1 MWATPG
7 RSHDSRMRTPNRL
20 AKIVLA
26 AALGSMALTAC
37 GTADATGRPPVKA
50 SAVGVEARP
59 TSKPTPAPTSTRP
72 LPSDDLAKHSD
83 PETRFLALFIRVL
96 DGCAPGGLPEPP
108 ADPAA
113 DDATPPQNLPDGAKP
128 EEPGDLSV
136 PLDAPE
142 PPSSPEPA
150 PTRSGPVEEVPLTAT
165 DTCAGDAHAQ
175 RIREAFDGAGPAD
188 QPALR
193 TKLTA
198 LDYPPSR
205 IHRMPDH
212 AGSPRAR
219 IDLRFM
225 GNNLVLEVTGT
236 GGGVIVEP
244 FGVPETVD
252 VDVAEVKRK
261 PGADDATAS

>member
-1 MWATPG
+1 
-7 RSHDSRMRTPNRL
+7 MRTPNRL

-37 GTADATGRPPVKA
+37 GTEDATGRNPVKA
-50 SAVGVEARP
+50 SAVGVDAAQ
-59 TSKPTPAPTSTRP
+59 TSKPTPSPTSTRP
-72 LPSDDLAKHSD
+72 LPSDDLATHPD
-83 PETRFLALFIRVL
+83 PEMRFLALFSRVL
-96 DGCAPGGLPEPP
+96 DGCVPGGLPEPP

-113 DDATPPQNLPDGAKP
+113 DDATPPRNLPGGPKP

-136 PLDAPE
+136 PPGAPE

-150 PTRSGPVEEVPLTAT
+150 PTRSGPVEEVPLTPT
-165 DTCAGDAHAQ
+165 DKCVGDAHVQ

-193 TKLTA
+193 EKLTA
-198 LDYPPSR
+198 LDYPPAR

-212 AGSPRAR
+212 GGSPRAR

-225 GNNLVLEVTGT
+225 GNNLILEVTGT
-236 GGGVIVEP
+236 GSGVLVEP
-244 FGVPETVD
+244 FGAPETMD
-252 VDVAEVKRK
+252 VDVAKVKRK
-261 PGADDATAS
+261 PGADATAS

>member
-1 MWATPG
+1 
-7 RSHDSRMRTPNRL
+7 MRTPNRL

-26 AALGSMALTAC
+26 TALGSMALTAC
-37 GTADATGRPPVKA
+37 GTADPTGRPAVKA

-59 TSKPTPAPTSTRP
+59 TSKPTPSPTSTRP
-72 LPSDDLAKHSD
+72 LPSDDLAKHPD
-83 PETRFLALFIRVL
+83 PEMRFLALYSRVL
-96 DGCAPGGLPEPP
+96 DGCVPGGLPEPP

-113 DDATPPQNLPDGAKP
+113 DDAIPPQNLPDGAKP

-142 PPSSPEPA
+142 PPSSPEPEQT
-150 PTRSGPVEEVPLTAT
+150 PTRSGPVEEVPLNAI
-165 DTCAGDAHAQ
+165 DKCVGDAHVQ

-193 TKLTA
+193 KKLAA

-212 AGSPRAR
+212 GGSPRAR

-225 GNNLVLEVTGT
+225 GNNLILEVTGT
-236 GGGVIVEP
+236 GDGVLVEP
-244 FGVPETVD
+244 FGAPETMD

-261 PGADDATAS
+261 PGSDDATAS